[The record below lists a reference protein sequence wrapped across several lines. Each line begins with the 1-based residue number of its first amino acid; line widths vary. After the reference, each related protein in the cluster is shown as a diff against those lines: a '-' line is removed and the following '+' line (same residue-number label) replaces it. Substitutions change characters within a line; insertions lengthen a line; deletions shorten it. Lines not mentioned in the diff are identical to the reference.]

1 MKSIVYLP
9 YDSAGLFL
17 GFYPTEKHIF
27 IRGLVQM
34 FLEVLFLLLLFSR
47 SVISYSLGPHGL
59 QHARLPYPS
68 LSHEFA
74 QTHVC

>member
-9 YDSAGLFL
+9 YDSAGPFL
-17 GFYPTEKHIF
+17 GIYPTEKHIF
-27 IRGLVQM
+27 ITGLVQM
-34 FLEVLFLLLLFSR
+34 YLAVLFLLLFSP
-47 SVISYSLGPHGL
+47 SVVSYSLGPHGL

-74 QTHVC
+74 QTHVR